1 MFKEILKSFTKG
13 KYLLRIDDV
22 APNMNW
28 KIYFKVKKKLFL
40 KYNIKPI
47 LGIIP
52 NKRSRI
58 KKNSPLVKIIFLR
71 KCKT

>member
-28 KIYFKVKKKLFL
+28 KIYFKVKKLFF

-52 NKRSRI
+52 NNKDPEL
-58 KKNSPLVKIIFLR
+58 KNSPFVKIIFLR

>member
-28 KIYFKVKKKLFL
+28 KIYFKVKKLFF

-52 NKRSRI
+52 NNKDQ
-58 KKNSPLVKIIFLR
+58 N
-71 KCKT
+71 